1 MTCKETQ
8 SFMDGYFDRELDL
21 VRSIDLERHLHD
33 CPACA
38 ELHKSRM
45 AVRGALGASDL
56 RYQAPAA
63 LRASVRAKL
72 AEAAP
77 QPKRNAGWF
86 YIPAIAAMAAVAV
99 FIFMRPDV
107 NRMERD
113 VVDSHIRSL
122 MPGHLIDVQSTDQH
136 TVKPWFAGKL
146 DFSPP
151 VRDFAAEG
159 FPLIGGRVDYFGD
172 HPVAAVVYQRN
183 KHVINLFAWRS
194 AETTRAERTMRDHG
208 YNLVHLARDGSE
220 YWIVSDLNAEELQ
233 QFAKLVLGA

>member
-77 QPKRNAGWF
+77 QPASQPQAEPELQTTYPDGYSHAHPTDSLGRPIEA
-86 YIPAIAAMAAVAV
+86 PANDSIHEPAAVDSGQQDWVGGVTPADK
-99 FIFMRPDV
+99 PAQTTPAAAYAPSH
-107 NRMERD
+107 ER
-113 VVDSHIRSL
+113 
-122 MPGHLIDVQSTDQH
+122 GT
-136 TVKPWFAGKL
+136 
-146 DFSPP
+146 
-151 VRDFAAEG
+151 
-159 FPLIGGRVDYFGD
+159 
-172 HPVAAVVYQRN
+172 
-183 KHVINLFAWRS
+183 
-194 AETTRAERTMRDHG
+194 
-208 YNLVHLARDGSE
+208 
-220 YWIVSDLNAEELQ
+220 
-233 QFAKLVLGA
+233 